1 LTRLAEPRSAILVD
15 PHPLWR
21 DAVARVLEEVGV
33 ETRAKLSTLAA
44 APSCL
49 ARFCPELVI
58 AETAA
63 DDDESGLAWVRYVA
77 DEFPETKI
85 VALSHCHDV
94 THISETLACGA
105 TAYVVKT
112 TAVEDLAATL
122 RQIFDRS
129 VYLRPLPGT
138 ARHVTPPALTNIL
151 TPREL
156 DILRLAAEGY
166 GNARIARILWVTEQ
180 TVKFHLSNVY
190 RKINVT
196 NRTEA
201 SHWAQLHGLLD
212 GATAERRDQV
222 A

>member
-1 LTRLAEPRSAILVD
+1 
-15 PHPLWR
+15 LWR
-21 DAVARVLEEVGV
+21 DAVARVLETVGV

-44 APSCL
+44 APSSL
-49 ARFCPELVI
+49 ARFCPDLVI
-58 AETAA
+58 AETAP
-63 DDDESGLAWVRYVA
+63 DDDIEPGRAWVRYVA
-77 DEFPETKI
+77 DEFPETK
-85 VALSHCHDV
+85 VVVLSHCHDEM
-94 THISETLACGA
+94 HIAETLARGA
-105 TAYVVKT
+105 TAYVVKS
-112 TAVEDLAATL
+112 TAVEDLAATV

-129 VYLRPLPGT
+129 VYLRPLPA
-138 ARHVTPPALTNIL
+138 ARVVTPPALTHVL

-212 GATAERRDQV
+212 GTTAERRDQV